1 MVASELAG
9 STKVAG
15 GKLPAAKAVPAAC
28 AGCPLVTVFVC
39 RKCKGHDKVAD
50 YLAAET
56 RASIKT
62 VRCQKVC
69 KGPVAAIS
77 VGGRMEYF
85 GRLKGA
91 KSLAAMARLTNQ
103 RSPHKIPKRLRKRL
117 SRERSGRRPR

>member
-9 STKVAG
+9 SNKSLG
-15 GKLPAAKAVPAAC
+15 GKPAGSATTDAC
-28 AGCPLVTVFVC
+28 AGCPLVTVLVC
-39 RKCKGHDKVAD
+39 RKCDGHEKVAG

-77 VGGRMEYF
+77 VRGRMEYF
-85 GRLKGA
+85 GRLKSG
-91 KSLAAMARLTNQ
+91 KSLAAMARLANQ
-103 RSPHKIPKRLRKRL
+103 SSPRKIPKPLRKRL
-117 SRERSGRRPR
+117 CKQRSGSRPR